1 MNLILIIIISII
13 GIDIIDIIISTLL
26 DYRHL
31 KIKYYLHKYQK
42 QDRKE
47 SKD

>member
-1 MNLILIIIISII
+1 MNLILVFIISII
-13 GIDIIDIIISTLL
+13 GFTIVDLIVQTLSK
-26 DYRHL
+26 YKHL